1 VARLPDVCSVVVRP
15 VGRPR
20 EPPVLIDSI
29 RAGNGDKAIVFS
41 SGLIVSMAVTKG
53 SALAM
58 AAQEPARMAVLMASG
73 VVSQTG
79 RLVRLGYDSKVFTGN
94 MADLGDR
101 GDYGEYLIPLESAS
115 H

>member
-1 VARLPDVCSVVVRP
+1 
-15 VGRPR
+15 
-20 EPPVLIDSI
+20 
-29 RAGNGDKAIVFS
+29 
-41 SGLIVSMAVTKG
+41 
-53 SALAM
+53 
-58 AAQEPARMAVLMASG
+58 MAVLMASG

-79 RLVRLGYDSKVFTGN
+79 RLVRLGYDSKVFKGN